1 MLYAAILLD
10 YPDIHSH
17 GKGRAFAVFAV
28 PLQAAGYAAGFKNF
42 LAGQGIDTHYVGWFQ
57 PNYFQRTTYGPGRT
71 IRIRIY
77 LYFPRRRN
85 QCLGGSWGYGQSR
98 SRRSDYDS
106 SRCRGRTV
114 NRGIGKTR
122 CYGERSGNRAGY
134 GNRRGHG

>member
-71 IRIRIY
+71 IGIGIY
-77 LYFPRRRN
+77 LNFLRRRIH
-85 QCLGGSWGYGQSR
+85 CPGGSRGYGQSR
-98 SRRSDYDS
+98 SSRSDYDS
-106 SRCRGRTV
+106 SRCHGRTV
-114 NRGIGKTR
+114 NRGTGETR
-122 CYGERSGNRAGY
+122 CYGKRSGNRAGQ
-134 GNRRGHG
+134 GNCCGHG